1 MTTVRRGIPALFLGA
16 LLCLLLLLCLTPSAW
31 ADGSTVADLQTAIN
45 SGDAIFTL
53 TDDMTISDGFFD
65 GRYGLTLIVPPN
77 KTLTVTGGTAELY
90 GLTLN
95 GGTVK
100 ISGGTFRV
108 NEKFTYNSGTV
119 EVLGECF
126 NLFPAADV
134 LALTD
139 FSQVFS
145 YDSDDFVTS
154 LLYAP
159 TTDAEA
165 SAAINSINDLDE
177 RFFADLVIKFPWT
190 VTGNQAIT
198 HKTQLR
204 INCGA
209 GGSLTVAKDASFS
222 HMSRGNVFINN
233 GGAAGSLPACKNLG
247 FMNIGSFHI
256 EPDCTFSSSG
266 IAEIQSLD
274 LGGSVALDGGTF
286 RVNNKLNTNGGTVKV
301 LGECF
306 NLFPAA
312 DVLAL
317 TDFSKVF
324 SYDSDDFVTS
334 LLYAPTTDAEASAAI
349 NSINDLDER
358 FFADLVIKFPW
369 TVTGNQAITHKT
381 QLRINCG
388 AGGSLTVAKDASF
401 SHMSRGNVF
410 INNGGAAGSLPACKN
425 LGFMNIGSFHI
436 EPDCTFSSS
445 GIAEIQSLDLGGSV
459 ALDGGTFR
467 VNNKL
472 NTNGGTVKVLGE
484 CFNIFPAEG
493 VLPDPNVI
501 VTHGNVKTNLL
512 FSPQTNEQA
521 AEAITV
527 VNGLD
532 DRFVGD
538 IRIEFPWELSGKNVF
553 RHKAEIRVN
562 ADRGGSIYLAQDAL
576 LANNGNGGNVFIEN
590 HSNSQNAAVSE
601 IYGELN
607 TNGLSLA
614 SGCELKVGENGWVKT
629 HDRLNIPEDAKLT
642 ITKGQMHL
650 MDNSVATV
658 GGTLENNGYMSLRNR
673 IGSNPRLVIDGGTY
687 SGDGRID
694 VEDTVD
700 PDSYFS
706 GLNLDLFTEVPGNN
720 ATIYLPIKIDLVLP
734 TGLTE
739 IGAQAFANDTF
750 ASIFIPPT
758 VTAIADDAFAGMSGL
773 TIFGFPGTAA
783 QNVTGDSFTFISVG

>member
-1 MTTVRRGIPALFLGA
+1 MTTVRRGIPALLLGA

-45 SGDAIFTL
+45 SGNASFTL

-65 GRYGLTLIVPPN
+65 GRYGLTLIVPTG
-77 KTLTVTGGTAELY
+77 KTLTVTGGTVELQ
-90 GLTLN
+90 GLTLD

-100 ISGGTFRV
+100 LSGKCIFRV
-108 NEKFTYNSGTV
+108 NNKLNTNGGTV

-134 LALTD
+134 LALEDYT
-139 FSQVFS
+139 QVFS
-145 YDSDDFVTS
+145 YASDDLVTN
-154 LLYAP
+154 LLYEP
-159 TTDAEA
+159 TTNDDA

-233 GGAAGSLPACKNLG
+233 GGAAGSLPVCKNLG

-256 EPDCTFSSSG
+256 ESDCTFSSSG

-274 LGGSVALDGGTF
+274 LGGSVELDGG
-286 RVNNKLNTNGGTVKV
+286 
-301 LGECF
+301 
-306 NLFPAA
+306 
-312 DVLAL
+312 
-317 TDFSKVF
+317 
-324 SYDSDDFVTS
+324 
-334 LLYAPTTDAEASAAI
+334 I
-349 NSINDLDER
+349 
-358 FFADLVIKFPW
+358 
-369 TVTGNQAITHKT
+369 
-381 QLRINCG
+381 
-388 AGGSLTVAKDASF
+388 
-401 SHMSRGNVF
+401 
-410 INNGGAAGSLPACKN
+410 
-425 LGFMNIGSFHI
+425 
-436 EPDCTFSSS
+436 
-445 GIAEIQSLDLGGSV
+445 
-459 ALDGGTFR
+459 FR

-521 AEAITV
+521 AEVISV

-538 IRIEFPWELSGKNVF
+538 IRIEFPWELSGKNAF
-553 RHKAEIRVN
+553 SHKAEIRVN
-562 ADRGGSIYLAQDAL
+562 ADRGGSLHIGQGAL

-590 HSNSQNAAVSE
+590 RSNSDEVEVSE

-614 SGCELKVGENGWVKT
+614 PGCVLKVGEGGAVKT
-629 HDRLNIPEDAKLT
+629 HDQLNIPEGAKLT
-642 ITKGQMHL
+642 FNRAQLHL
-650 MDNSVATV
+650 MDNSVAV
-658 GGTLENNGYMSLRNR
+658 IRGSLENNGFINMHQRS
-673 IGSNPRLVIDGGTY
+673 GSNPRLVIEGGKY
-687 SGDGRID
+687 SGGGRLG
-694 VEDTVD
+694 VKDTVN
-700 PDSYFS
+700 PDSYFY
-706 GLNLDLFTEVPGNN
+706 GLDLTPYVKMTDSVGTQYILVD
-720 ATIYLPIKIDLVLP
+720 ADLILPND
-734 TGLTE
+734 LTE
-739 IGAQAFANDTF
+739 IDSEAFAGGTF
-750 ASIFIPPT
+750 RSIYIPPN